1 MRPKPAPALSEA
13 EQRLRA
19 IISKAPVVLF
29 AADANGIV
37 TLCEGKALQKLGK
50 VSGQSVGQSLF
61 DMYRSY
67 PAVIANVRRALAGEA
82 FSSLDELTGLG
93 LCFEIHWAPIRAEN
107 GIPAGTIAVAVDVSE
122 RTRDERAREEAETL
136 YRSLVEQL
144 AAVTYIAELG
154 VEGEWLF
161 VSPQIESLLGYSARE
176 WRANGR
182 GQLDRERTSRRPA
195 HRTRRRSSCRWRK
208 PVSRRVP
215 NVSARWAVDMDQ
227 R

>member
-144 AAVTYIAELG
+144 WPLVGDFKTVRHYVVMDDGA
-154 VEGEWLF
+154 GEVPDDPRIVDYEVDEF
-161 VSPQIESLLGYSARE
+161 DPRSINSNPGRIR
-176 WRANGR
+176 RAGR
-182 GQLDRERTSRRPA
+182 
-195 HRTRRRSSCRWRK
+195 
-208 PVSRRVP
+208 
-215 NVSARWAVDMDQ
+215 
-227 R
+227 

>member
-144 AAVTYIAELG
+144 AAVTYIAIFACSIPQNSAHCPRKVPGRSACIQIAVTYPGTRSRLPCRLG
-154 VEGEWLF
+154 AQKLWITSCEPTLKTT
-161 VSPQIESLLGYSARE
+161 
-176 WRANGR
+176 GR
-182 GQLDRERTSRRPA
+182 
-195 HRTRRRSSCRWRK
+195 
-208 PVSRRVP
+208 PVGT
-215 NVSARWAVDMDQ
+215 
-227 R
+227 